1 MNAPYRKGSV
11 CLCLTIN
18 RKFFQLVAFEIH
30 LGNLKFKNSSLE
42 MTKLRSVLKLGL
54 TVLLEIE
61 KPEAR
66 KLNSTKQK
74 QFHYHASSPERA
86 MWLMDA
92 SLKVP

>member
-1 MNAPYRKGSV
+1 
-11 CLCLTIN
+11 
-18 RKFFQLVAFEIH
+18 
-30 LGNLKFKNSSLE
+30 
-42 MTKLRSVLKLGL
+42 MTKLQSVLKLGL
-54 TVLLEIE
+54 TALLEIE